1 MTEGMMQPEILILKD
16 AGADPA
22 LPLPSYETAGAA
34 GADLRADLEGA
45 EITLAPM
52 ERRLIPTGL
61 RMQIPPGFEVQ
72 VRARSGAALRDGLSL
87 VNGVGTIDADY
98 RGPVGVI
105 VINLSDVPLVIR
117 HGDRIAQIVVA
128 PVVQAIFTPAQ
139 SVNETARGSG
149 GFGSTGRG

>member
-1 MTEGMMQPEILILKD
+1 MQPEILILKD

-61 RMQIPPGFEVQ
+61 RLQIPPGFEVQ
-72 VRARSGAALRDGLSL
+72 GRARSGAALRDGLSL

>member
-1 MTEGMMQPEILILKD
+1 MPPEIEILIQKTD
-16 AGADPA
+16 DADPA
-22 LPLPSYETAGAA
+22 LPLPGYETAGAA
-34 GADLRADLEGA
+34 GADLRADLGGA
-45 EITLAPM
+45 DEITLAPL

-61 RMQIPPGFEVQ
+61 RMQIPPGYEVQ

-87 VNGVGTIDADY
+87 VNGIGTIDADY

-105 VINLSDVPLVIR
+105 AINLSDRPLVIR

-128 PVVQAIFTPAQ
+128 PVVQARFRA
-139 SVNETARGSG
+139 VDELGLTARGSG

>member
-1 MTEGMMQPEILILKD
+1 MQPEILILKD

-72 VRARSGAALRDGLSL
+72 VRARSGAALRNGLSL

-128 PVVQAIFTPAQ
+128 PVVQARFIA
-139 SVNETARGSG
+139 SDSLDETARGSG

>member
-1 MTEGMMQPEILILKD
+1 MNPEILILRD
-16 AGADPA
+16 DGADPN
-22 LPLPSYETAGAA
+22 LPLPSYETEGAA
-34 GADLRADLEGA
+34 GADLRADLGGG
-45 EITLAPM
+45 EISLAPL

-61 RMQIPPGFEVQ
+61 KMQIPQGYEVQ

-105 VINLSDVPLVIR
+105 AINLSDRPLTIR

-128 PVVQAIFTPAQ
+128 PVSRASFSLTAHI
-139 SVNETARGSG
+139 SETGRGGG

>member
-1 MTEGMMQPEILILKD
+1 MQPEILILKD

-34 GADLRADLEGA
+34 GADLRADLGGA

-105 VINLSDVPLVIR
+105 AINLSDVALVIR

>member
-1 MTEGMMQPEILILKD
+1 MQPEILILKD
-16 AGADPA
+16 AGADPDLA
-22 LPLPSYETAGAA
+22 LPAYETAGAA
-34 GADLRADLEGA
+34 GADLRADLGRGGEV
-45 EITLAPM
+45 TLAPM
-52 ERRLIPTGL
+52 QRALIPTGL

-87 VNGVGTIDADY
+87 VNGIGTIDADY

-105 VINLSDVPLVIR
+105 AINLSDTPLVIR

-128 PVVQAIFTPAQ
+128 PVVQAIFARAG
-139 SVNETARGSG
+139 SLGDTARGSG

>member
-1 MTEGMMQPEILILKD
+1 MQPEILILKD

-105 VINLSDVPLVIR
+105 VINLSDVPLLIR

>member
-1 MTEGMMQPEILILKD
+1 MQPEILILKD

-61 RMQIPPGFEVQ
+61 RMQIPQGFEVQ

>member
-1 MTEGMMQPEILILKD
+1 MQPEILILKD

-128 PVVQAIFTPAQ
+128 PVVQAIFTLAQ